1 MAATVNASMSRSLIT
16 SAGKV
21 LLALSLLALICN
33 YLNSIGLLIPVIG
46 IGSIV
51 YLVLYALVGTFVVF
65 SAVGEIFS
73 ESGEFQENI
82 LLNLIISLL
91 LVIFFWVVCLLFW
104 PLLVAPDEAFAR
116 KKFKSITEFEEK
128 LKAKYGSTSRDI
140 SSE

>member
-73 ESGEFQENI
+73 ES
-82 LLNLIISLL
+82 
-91 LVIFFWVVCLLFW
+91 
-104 PLLVAPDEAFAR
+104 
-116 KKFKSITEFEEK
+116 
-128 LKAKYGSTSRDI
+128 
-140 SSE
+140 